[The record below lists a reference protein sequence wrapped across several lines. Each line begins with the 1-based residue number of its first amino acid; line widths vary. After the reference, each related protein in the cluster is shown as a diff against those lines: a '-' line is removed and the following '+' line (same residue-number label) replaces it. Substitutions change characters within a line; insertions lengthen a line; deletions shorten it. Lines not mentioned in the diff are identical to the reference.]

1 MNNPHTTLASALL
14 TLCACQTTPA
24 FAHGS
29 ARGMVMLLPTG
40 YYQIAAA
47 LAVAAS
53 FAVLLCI
60 PPHRLRLLEAR
71 SAPLFHLPARPPKW
85 PSLLSFC
92 LLCLLLLA
100 AHFGSADPLAN
111 PLPLF
116 VWTLWWVGFTLLQC
130 ALGDLWPLLNPW
142 SGPLAVIRR
151 CIPRY
156 AVPFSP
162 PRALGYAPAF
172 VLFLGFA
179 WFELVDPAP
188 DNPVRLA
195 RAVLLYWCFTL
206 AACLLFGEKYWLR
219 YAEPFAVFF
228 RLIGGCSPLLREPTA
243 GGRNAIGRATG
254 TRAKLAIRLCLP
266 GASFITLPPLPLS
279 GVCFVLLT
287 LSAVSFDGLN
297 KTFTWLG
304 VLGINPLAFPG
315 RSAVIA
321 GNTLGLLLAFG
332 ALAAAFFLCVWAGCR
347 ARQSAV
353 RFPHACGRLIYSLVP
368 ISLVFH
374 LAHYLA
380 TLLTNSQYALLA
392 FNDPFNLNWNLLAA
406 KNHLV
411 TTSFLTHLPSVSRIW
426 SLQTLLIVLG
436 HIIGITTAHLTAL
449 RLFPSPQPAAA
460 SQLLLAALMVAYT
473 LFGLWLLSTPAIA

>member
-1 MNNPHTTLASALL
+1 MPPPSSCFSASPGSSWSTPRPTT
-14 TLCACQTTPA
+14 
-24 FAHGS
+24 
-29 ARGMVMLLPTG
+29 
-40 YYQIAAA
+40 
-47 LAVAAS
+47 
-53 FAVLLCI
+53 
-60 PPHRLRLLEAR
+60 
-71 SAPLFHLPARPPKW
+71 
-85 PSLLSFC
+85 
-92 LLCLLLLA
+92 
-100 AHFGSADPLAN
+100 
-111 PLPLF
+111 
-116 VWTLWWVGFTLLQC
+116 
-130 ALGDLWPLLNPW
+130 
-142 SGPLAVIRR
+142 
-151 CIPRY
+151 
-156 AVPFSP
+156 
-162 PRALGYAPAF
+162 
-172 VLFLGFA
+172 
-179 WFELVDPAP
+179 
-188 DNPVRLA
+188 VRLA

-243 GGRNAIGRATG
+243 GGRNMSGRATG
-254 TRAKLAIRLCLP
+254 TRAKLAVRLCLP
-266 GASFITLPPLPLS
+266 GASFITRPPLPLS

-304 VLGINPLAFPG
+304 ALGINPLAFPG

-332 ALAAAFFLCVWAGCR
+332 ALAAAFFLCVWAGYR

-380 TLLTNSQYALLA
+380 ALLTNSQYALLA

-411 TTSFLTHLPSVSRIW
+411 TTSFLTHLPSVSRLW

-449 RLFPSPQPAAA
+449 RLFPQPAAA
-460 SQLLLAALMVAYT
+460 SQLPLAALMVAYT